1 MGIFIGGD
9 TQSLEYDFG
18 LKVAG
23 SVAECPMKLY
33 RNNIDVI
40 SPPVPTDSS
49 WIEVTDQKTLDKLK
63 AQNEIPLTSVDTTNR
78 TAVWNGKNLVLQTD
92 SQPSVRDDFIGKVS
106 GSVTENPNII
116 KHNYNQSDTTLK
128 KPSDFNQEGTSVYSP
143 ISSLNGNNSSLSAI
157 TVNVI
162 PQQLFSFNLIR
173 MLEDKYG
180 SLPCPNDTVSKVAWL
195 KQNINKITANWYG
208 YGVNPLG
215 NKAYLNVFRI
225 DNNSWSSYPSTNTN
239 SSASNIQIG
248 VGSNSSGVA
257 NRTDTNLD
265 SNGFVHFIAYT
276 DAARTTDSAL
286 LVLTG
291 HGLSSGD
298 IIENTTRNAMGL
310 ATTNTINTN
319 VLTINTTITGQI
331 SGDSIDKYHYSVNK
345 VAEAGTTETVIKI
358 TNHGLSSDHAHYIK
372 NVSRS
377 WTYAK
382 VVVTDANTLTIVSG
396 VNYSYNSITGQTS
409 GDTFYLYS
417 YVGTQTAEG
426 ATNST
431 FLGLNAHGLNTWDFI
446 ENTTKNTIDIIKT
459 IVNSNAIMLNV
470 GITNQAVGDSI
481 NKYHYIGAKTAE
493 TGTTNTVIKIT
504 NHGLTIG
511 SNVCIKNATRSFLQA
526 KVVVTDANTLT
537 IVSGTIN
544 VLTSI
549 TGQTSGDSIQLYT
562 LVGTQLAN
570 DIVIPSTI
578 FTDYIS
584 LDVKL
589 KPTVGYDLLVPSN
602 PRRDS
607 VTGGNYD
614 NIVMVEKVYNQVI
627 GDFAGKVAGSVT
639 ENPNIFMR
647 CTTNSC
653 PTSLQIPSE
662 FYYEAQQVDYNN
674 VSTLNGVSVGGI
686 GFGNTNVN
694 GQIPQQLFQFNLVAI
709 FEKQYGAIPA
719 IDKVSWLKAN
729 ISNIQCDWYGYGTC
743 PSGNSAHIRAF
754 NQPNGTWNGSSLNNT
769 SNSPTNI
776 VVIVS
781 DMSYMDS
788 NGMFSVLAYTDAS
801 DGITNSTIYTDY
813 IKLTLNFSNSN
824 NTIEYFTNNSVDIAV
839 QTTSKASAYL
849 VECDL
854 TPIANALYGS
864 SNSALKSAL
873 KAIQADVWASGYG
886 ANSNDLNN
894 GIKVFV
900 YGNGSFVE
908 LVTLLNSSAIISK
921 KTWLNN
927 TVTAPNY
934 INISNKVY
942 ILITSANNSTV
953 DVPSVVNLDYLN
965 LKIDL
970 TRVPDMISN
979 PPTVNMTDTWS
990 ILVRGFS
997 PAWDSSNS
1005 KIKLIMNLYKDD
1017 NNRCTLQFTNPTTL
1031 DITKRINGAWLGSL
1045 STTTLSLNK
1054 FQISNILLNV
1064 DAINITLYI
1073 LYNNNVMQKKQF
1085 SNTGFINGTTKLY
1098 PLQEYDGIYQAD
1110 AFLDSI
1116 IYMPNQVWDDIQAE
1130 AILRGTKEGFEFPEL
1145 FDINAV
1151 TLHANA
1157 TKSNGTITLNAT
1169 DAWQFSYEYINVL
1182 PNNQYQF
1189 KYSSTNNG
1197 YMVIE
1202 EYYNNVLLKSISFNN
1217 LDTGSFITQS
1227 NTNRIKVRTSNGG
1240 AGVFTFS
1247 NISLKL
1253 KM

>member
-1 MGIFIGGD
+1 
-9 TQSLEYDFG
+9 
-18 LKVAG
+18 
-23 SVAECPMKLY
+23 
-33 RNNIDVI
+33 
-40 SPPVPTDSS
+40 
-49 WIEVTDQKTLDKLK
+49 
-63 AQNEIPLTSVDTTNR
+63 
-78 TAVWNGKNLVLQTD
+78 
-92 SQPSVRDDFIGKVS
+92 
-106 GSVTENPNII
+106 
-116 KHNYNQSDTTLK
+116 
-128 KPSDFNQEGTSVYSP
+128 
-143 ISSLNGNNSSLSAI
+143 
-157 TVNVI
+157 
-162 PQQLFSFNLIR
+162 
-173 MLEDKYG
+173 
-180 SLPCPNDTVSKVAWL
+180 
-195 KQNINKITANWYG
+195 
-208 YGVNPLG
+208 
-215 NKAYLNVFRI
+215 
-225 DNNSWSSYPSTNTN
+225 
-239 SSASNIQIG
+239 
-248 VGSNSSGVA
+248 
-257 NRTDTNLD
+257 
-265 SNGFVHFIAYT
+265 
-276 DAARTTDSAL
+276 
-286 LVLTG
+286 
-291 HGLSSGD
+291 
-298 IIENTTRNAMGL
+298 
-310 ATTNTINTN
+310 
-319 VLTINTTITGQI
+319 
-331 SGDSIDKYHYSVNK
+331 
-345 VAEAGTTETVIKI
+345 
-358 TNHGLSSDHAHYIK
+358 
-372 NVSRS
+372 
-377 WTYAK
+377 
-382 VVVTDANTLTIVSG
+382 
-396 VNYSYNSITGQTS
+396 
-409 GDTFYLYS
+409 
-417 YVGTQTAEG
+417 
-426 ATNST
+426 
-431 FLGLNAHGLNTWDFI
+431 LNTWDFI